1 MSDITCTISE
11 LHTYPIKSCCGQVS
25 NEALLIETGFELDRA
40 WMVVDEAGRFVTQRD
55 FPRMALIS
63 TVAKTDDLIV
73 SAPGMQKLYVP
84 IGEAGPAAS
93 VIVWEDTVSA
103 FDMGDLAAQWFS
115 DFINEDPERTHAKVR
130 LRLVR
135 FDPAFER
142 KSDPQWAGLNSF
154 AVSQFSDG
162 YASLIASQ
170 ASLELLNSRL
180 KTQGHS
186 AVTMSRF
193 RPNIVLSGIE
203 AHEEDLIDTL
213 TIETDDGDVVLRL
226 CKPCAR
232 CPIPNIDPATAISH
246 PAVSDALQQYRQNAA
261 LDGAIT
267 FGMNAYVVRADNQ
280 PVNYSLRVGQKVRAT
295 LKF

>member
-11 LHTYPIKSCCGQVS
+11 LHSYPIKSCGGQPAS
-25 NEALLIETGFELDRA
+25 EALLIETGFELDRA
-40 WMVVDEAGRFVTQRD
+40 WMVVDESGRFVTQREH
-55 FPRMALIS
+55 PRMALIS
-63 TVAKTDDLIV
+63 TVTKTDELIV

-84 IGEAGPAAS
+84 IGEAGPAAN
-93 VIVWEDTVSA
+93 VTVWNDAVSA

-115 DFINEDPERTHAKVR
+115 DFINEDPARTHAKVM

-142 KSDPQWAGLNSF
+142 KSDPRWASLDSF

-162 YASLIASQ
+162 YALLITSQ
-170 ASLELLNSRL
+170 ASLDLLNTNL
-180 KTQGHS
+180 AKQGKS
-186 AVTMSRF
+186 AVTMNRF
-193 RPNIVLSGIE
+193 RPNIVLTGIE

-213 TIETDDGDVVLRL
+213 TIETDDGHVTLKL

-232 CPIPNIDPATAISH
+232 CPIPNIDPVTAISH
-246 PAVSDALQQYRQNAA
+246 PAVADTLQQYRQNPL

-267 FGMNAYVVRADNQ
+267 FGVNAYVVRPDNQ
-280 PVNYSLRVGQKVRAT
+280 AINFSLRVGQKVSAT